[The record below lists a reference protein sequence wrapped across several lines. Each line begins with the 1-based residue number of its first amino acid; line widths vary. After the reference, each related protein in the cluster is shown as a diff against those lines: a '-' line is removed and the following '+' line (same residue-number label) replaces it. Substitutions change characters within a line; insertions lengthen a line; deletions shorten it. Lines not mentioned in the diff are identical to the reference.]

1 MTNAPKRLFAEFVGT
16 FTLIFLGAGSILTG
30 KADLLGI
37 AIAHGVGIG
46 IMVAALAGASGA
58 HFNPAVSFALLI
70 TRRMSITDFFAY
82 VAAQLLGA
90 TAAAAILSGIYPSA
104 VTSATGLGTPALGG
118 GVSTSSGLFAEIVTT
133 FFLVFVIFG
142 TAVDSRS
149 TFGAAAG
156 LPIGL
161 AIVGGILVAGPL
173 TGGAMNPARWF
184 GPALVGGHWDN
195 GWIWIAGPV
204 IGAAIAALSYE
215 NFLKP
220 VNASKP
226 EKAA

>member
-1 MTNAPKRLFAEFVGT
+1 MTNAPKRLFAEFIGT
-16 FTLIFLGAGSILTG
+16 FTWIFLGVGSILTG
-30 KADLLGI
+30 KADLLGVSVANGI
-37 AIAHGVGIG
+37 GIG

-58 HFNPAVSFALLI
+58 HFNPAVSFAMLI
-70 TRRMSITDFFAY
+70 TRRMSITEFFAY

-90 TAAAAILSGIYPSA
+90 TAAAAILSGIYPTS

-118 GVSTSSGLFAEIVTT
+118 GVSTSSGLIVEMVTT

-142 TAVDSRS
+142 TSVDSLS
-149 TFGAAAG
+149 TFGPTAG
-156 LPIGL
+156 APIGL

-195 GWIWIAGPV
+195 AWIWILGPV
-204 IGAAIAALSYE
+204 VGATIAALSYE
-215 NFLKP
+215 NFIKP
-220 VNASKP
+220 AR
-226 EKAA
+226 AA